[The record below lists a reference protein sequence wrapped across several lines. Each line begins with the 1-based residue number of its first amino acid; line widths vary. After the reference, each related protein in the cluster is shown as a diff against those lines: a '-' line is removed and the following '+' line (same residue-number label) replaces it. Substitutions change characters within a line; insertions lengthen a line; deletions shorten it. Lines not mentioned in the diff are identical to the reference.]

1 MLRSIVG
8 LALSVLVSSLS
19 AGCAPVGPNYKRP
32 EMQSPS
38 AYRFVQEPEQ
48 AQSLADLPWWEVF
61 DDVALQNLVW
71 EAVSNNLD
79 VRIAGRN
86 LKTWTKYSGLDPET
100 SLGGSINRV
109 TGVDYFNLPQTRS
122 IVLTVGL
129 NR

>member
-1 MLRSIVG
+1 MKLREISIGYSFDQSWVTRG
-8 LALSVLVSSLS
+8 LGLS
-19 AGCAPVGPNYKRP
+19 
-32 EMQSPS
+32 
-38 AYRFVQEPEQ
+38 
-48 AQSLADLPWWEVF
+48 
-61 DDVALQNLVW
+61 
-71 EAVSNNLD
+71 NLD

-86 LKTWTKYSGLDPET
+86 LKTWTKYTGLDPET